1 MIDIILEPSLAF
13 GSGHHS
19 STYMCIKAI
28 ESCNINKTTTMLD
41 VGCGSGI
48 LSICANKLGAKVSLC
63 DIDELAIEQ
72 SIKHFSTIKSIR
84 ESTSLQIQ
92 LGGGIRDENTIKR
105 YMDIGINRIILG
117 SIAISNINFALK
129 MSNKYR
135 IAISIDANNGFIATN
150 GWNNQS
156 NIDAINFSKQFKDSN
171 IEAIICTDISKDGTL
186 NGINVSFSES
196 IYDTSHIPT
205 IASGGFKKQDILKLK
220 ENNKINGVIIG
231 KAFYENKVNLEEI
244 LKTT

>member
-1 MIDIILEPSLAF
+1 MILFPAIDLKD
-13 GSGHHS
+13 G
-19 STYMCIKAI
+19 KAVRLTKGLI
-28 ESCNINKTTTMLD
+28 SNI
-41 VGCGSGI
+41 
-48 LSICANKLGAKVSLC
+48 SIYGDAVEFAKQFENMGAKWIHIVDL
-63 DIDELAIEQ
+63 DGAFNGIP
-72 SIKHFSTIKSIR
+72 KNFSTIKSIR

-135 IAISIDANNGFIATN
+135 IAISIDAKNGFIATN

-244 LKTT
+244 LKAT